1 MPRIKVIFDVNV
13 WFSIVGKQKLY
24 YIFELTKEN
33 NIDVYICDELIGEL
47 YDVFHRP
54 KKYKYLSSQIDEFFV
69 FISERTIFRSIKH
82 HRKFKGCPDE
92 NDNYLFDLA
101 IQTKAD
107 YLVSGDDGVLATPI
121 PLPTKVISYTQFSEM
136 FL

>member
-13 WFSIVGKQKLY
+13 WFSVVGKQKLY

-33 NIDVYICDELIGEL
+33 NIDIYICDELIGEL

-54 KKYKYLSSQIDEFFV
+54 KKYKYLSSQVNEFFV

-82 HRKFKGCPDE
+82 HRKFTKCSDP

-101 IQTKAD
+101 IQTKAE
-107 YLVSGDDGVLATPI
+107 YFVSGDDGGLDTPI
-121 PLPTKVISYTQFSEM
+121 PPPTKMISFSEFKEM